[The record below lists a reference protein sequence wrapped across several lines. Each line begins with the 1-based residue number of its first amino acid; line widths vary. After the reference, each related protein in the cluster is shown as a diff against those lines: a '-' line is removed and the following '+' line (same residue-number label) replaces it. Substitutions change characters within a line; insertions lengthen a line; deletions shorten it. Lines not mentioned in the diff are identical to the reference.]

1 MKKLSLILCLLFICI
16 MPATIMADSME
27 DEENY
32 DERWFIAPS
41 VKMTQFN
48 EELGT
53 MFGLRIG
60 WIAAKSF
67 TVEGSFYGLINEIDS
82 PRAGSNIGVGY
93 SGLSLEYSIP
103 IGQKVHILI
112 DTMLGIGRVSYKRD
126 YSQPKNPDK
135 DNLSSII
142 AIVEP
147 GLGLEIGVTDY
158 LRIVLGA
165 SYRSVDRVELSN
177 LSNDDI
183 SGITGNIAL
192 KFGAF

>member
-16 MPATIMADSME
+16 MPAMIVADSME
-27 DEENY
+27 DEEDY

-53 MFGLRIG
+53 VLGLRIG
-60 WIAAKSF
+60 WIAASSF
-67 TVEGSFYGLINEIDS
+67 TIEGSFYGLINDIDS
-82 PRAGSNIGVGY
+82 PRAGSDIGVGY

-112 DTMLGIGRVSYKRD
+112 NTMLGIGRVSYKRD
-126 YSQPKNPDK
+126 YSEPKNPDK
-135 DNLSSII
+135 DKLSSII

-147 GLGLEIGVTDY
+147 GLGLEISITDY
-158 LRIVLGA
+158 LRIALGG
-165 SYRSVDRVELSN
+165 SYRSVDRVELKN
-177 LSNDDI
+177 FSNDDI

-192 KFGAF
+192 KFGSF